1 MIIFTVKLTIIA
13 ASQVYPIML
22 KVIFKVAAICCAL
35 FFVVYYLTDGQGLS
49 ILSSDDEPTEESADF
64 DDESGN
70 LPDSDEEGQSNAAA
84 DGSPEA
90 ASDHLCFKG
99 VPIDGS
105 LSAFVRNMKAKGFAL
120 ESSSD
125 GYAVLVGDFAGF
137 KECAVGVSTL
147 DGQDLVAGISVRF
160 PSRDKWGE
168 LLSDYTTLKGLL
180 TEKYGKPASCVEEF
194 ERTLPIGK
202 IDDREKMYKLKFD
215 RCNYETLF
223 KSDRGSVS
231 LKIDHNSTLEC
242 FVRLIYAD
250 RQNSAS
256 VRQRAIDDL

>member
-1 MIIFTVKLTIIA
+1 MIMFTVKLTIIA

-22 KVIFKVAAICCAL
+22 KVIFKVAAICCVL
-35 FFVVYYLTDGQGLS
+35 FFVVYYLTDGQGFS
-49 ILSSDDEPTEESADF
+49 SLSSDDEPTEEYADSNEESAN
-64 DDESGN
+64 S
-70 LPDSDEEGQSNAAA
+70 PDSDEAGQSNAAA

-105 LSAFVRNMKAKGFAL
+105 LKVFVRNMTAKGFEL

-125 GYAVLVGDFAGF
+125 GYAMLVGDFAGF
-137 KECAVGVSTL
+137 KECVVGVSTL

-168 LLSDYTTLKGLL
+168 LFADYSALKDLL

-194 ERTLPIGK
+194 VKTFPIGK

-223 KSDRGSVS
+223 KPDRGSVT
-231 LKIDHNSTLEC
+231 LKIDHNSTLDC
-242 FVRLIYAD
+242 FVRLTYAD